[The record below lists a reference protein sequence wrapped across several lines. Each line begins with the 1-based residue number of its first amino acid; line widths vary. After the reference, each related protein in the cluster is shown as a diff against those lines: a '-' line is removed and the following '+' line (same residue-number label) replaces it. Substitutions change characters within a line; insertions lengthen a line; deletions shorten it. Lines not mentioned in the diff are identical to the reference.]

1 MTARPATANTALAP
15 EEVARLETWLRDQV
29 LANQDPQIPP
39 GLARELGARDILA
52 QAFAQTR
59 LTLTEARREE
69 LFARVLMLL
78 FGLGPLQPLAEDP
91 GISEILVNSG
101 GSVFVERKGRLEP
114 ASVTFERTEYIQ
126 FLIDRLLYSLG
137 LHADSVNPLVEARL
151 PDGSHVNVAVPPAA
165 VDGACLVIRKLARDR
180 LTLDNLVALGVLT
193 QSMADFLRACVAA
206 RLNILV
212 AGGPG
217 SGKTTLLGA
226 LASCTPA
233 AERVLVLEDMS
244 ELQISHP
251 HLVRL
256 EGRLPN
262 TEGRGAITMADL
274 ITNAMRLHPDRMIV
288 GELHG
293 TGAIELLEAMNT
305 GHEGC
310 LFAVQANSPREASS
324 RLETYCQ
331 LAGGAV
337 PGRVIREQ
345 ITSAVDM
352 VVQIARLR
360 DGTRKLSAIT
370 EIAGMEGDAIV
381 HADVFRFIEEGVNT
395 QGKVTGQLRPTG
407 QRPFFAARLE
417 AVGYRLPVVLGS
429 QGDTVSVRMR

>member
-1 MTARPATANTALAP
+1 MTARATQGISSLAP
-15 EEVARLETWLRDQV
+15 DEVARLETWLRDQV

-39 GLARELGARDILA
+39 GFARELGARDILA

-59 LTLTEARREE
+59 LTLSEARREK

-91 GISEILVNSG
+91 SVSEILVNSPG
-101 GSVFVERKGRLEP
+101 AVFVERQGRLEP
-114 ASVTFERTEYIQ
+114 APVAIERAEYTQ
-126 FLIDRLLYSLG
+126 FLIDRLLYSIG
-137 LHADSVNPLVEARL
+137 LHADSINPLVEARL
-151 PDGSHVNVAVPPAA
+151 PDGSHLHVALPPAA
-165 VDGACLVIRKLARDR
+165 VDGPCLVIRKLARER
-180 LTLDNLVALGVLT
+180 LTLENLVAMGVLT
-193 QSMADFLRACVAA
+193 QSLSDLLRACIAA
-206 RLNILV
+206 RLNVLV
-212 AGGPG
+212 SGGPG

-226 LASCTPA
+226 LASCAPA
-233 AERVLVLEDMS
+233 SERLLVLEETS
-244 ELQISHP
+244 ELRISHP
-251 HLVRL
+251 HVVRM

-274 ITNAMRLHPDRMIV
+274 INNAIRLHPDRLVV
-288 GELHG
+288 GELRG

-310 LFAVQANSPREASS
+310 LFAVQANSPREATA
-324 RLETYCQ
+324 RLEAYGQ
-331 LAGGAV
+331 LAGGSAAA
-337 PGRVIREQ
+337 RVMREQ

-352 VVQIARLR
+352 VIQIARLR

-381 HADVFRFIEEGVNT
+381 HADVFRFVEEGVNP

-407 QRPFFAARLE
+407 QQPFFAARLE

-429 QGDTVSVRMR
+429 QGDTISVRMR